1 MPEDEPGL
9 LGNLPRSRPGT
20 RSDKRDSGAD
30 PGGPESEKPRSIAS
44 KPAAKRSQ
52 AAKPGSRRSA
62 TAREAAP
69 AKETGTSLRTGSI
82 KSKAPAKGAPTT
94 AAGKAPPKAKPVP
107 VSVSEPR
114 DEGQEA
120 GAGRSG
126 PLRSAANVAGTGL
139 RVAESVTRKV
149 LRRLPRP

>member
-1 MPEDEPGL
+1 MPDDEPGL

-30 PGGPESEKPRSIAS
+30 PGGAESETRSPAS
-44 KPAAKRSQ
+44 QPAAKRSQ
-52 AAKPGSRRSA
+52 AAKPGSNRGA
-62 TAREAAP
+62 TAGKASP
-69 AKETGTSLRTGSI
+69 AKKAGTSRRTGSV

-94 AAGKAPPKAKPVP
+94 AAGKASPKAKPVP

>member
-1 MPEDEPGL
+1 MPDDEPGL

-20 RSDKRDSGAD
+20 RSDKRDSGPD
-30 PGGPESEKPRSIAS
+30 PGGAEPESRSPAS